1 MLAVRAEGI
10 YKTYKM
16 GLLGASGK
24 QRQKEVL
31 RNVSLSIQEG
41 EIYGILGPNG
51 AGKTTLISILSTLL
65 LPDRGKIQIY
75 DLDALR
81 EASRIKNM
89 VNISSGN
96 PNFPWSLTV
105 RENLNYF
112 AMLYGIPHKKR
123 DLAVEEVI
131 QLLELEPFQDTR
143 FEALSTGIKQRVSL
157 AKSLINEPKLL
168 FLDEPTIGLDPDI
181 SIKIRKMIQ
190 DIHREKNITIVLTTH
205 YMKEAE
211 QLCDRIAF
219 MRKGEIIAE
228 GKPEE
233 LKRQIRIG
241 ESITI
246 RYLGDFDPSP
256 LKTMEGILDYSISDG
271 RIRIVVE
278 DLDSILD
285 QVIKLFSNVS
295 IKHIELAQPNLED
308 VFLELAK

>member
-1 MLAVRAEGI
+1 LIVVRAEGI
-10 YKTYKM
+10 YKVYKTSF
-16 GLLGASGK
+16 LGS
-24 QRQKEVL
+24 RQKEVL
-31 RNVSLSIQEG
+31 RNVSLSIKEG
-41 EIYGILGPNG
+41 SIYGILGPNG

-65 LPDRGKIQIY
+65 LPDRGEIQIY
-75 DLDALR
+75 GYDALR

-112 AMLYGIPHKKR
+112 AMLYGIPHRKR

-131 QLLELEPFQDTR
+131 HLLELEPFEDTR

-190 DIHREKNITIVLTTH
+190 TIHKEKNITIILTTH

-219 MRKGEIIAE
+219 IRGGEIIADAP
-228 GKPEE
+228 PED
-233 LKRQIRIG
+233 LKRQTRIG
-241 ESITI
+241 ESIII
-246 RYLGDFDPSP
+246 RYLGYFDPLP
-256 LKTMEGILDYSISDG
+256 LKSLEGVLEYNIYDD
-271 RIRIVVE
+271 RIRILVE
-278 DLDSILD
+278 DADSILD
-285 QVIKLFSNVS
+285 QVIKLFSHAS
-295 IKHIELAQPNLED
+295 IKHIEIAQPNLED